1 MKSRIRGIF
10 LLLAIVLPAIAS
22 WRVQAQI
29 TSESGVNGTGT
40 NVNLEGDQFN
50 ITGGSLGGENLFHS
64 FEQFGLEEGQIANFI
79 LNNPDIENIL
89 GRIVGGD
96 SSLINGIL
104 RITGGNANLFL
115 MNPAGIVFGPNVRL
129 DLPGSFTATTATGI
143 GFGEDNWFNAFGA
156 NDYENLVGT
165 PNTFIFEQTEP
176 RAIIN
181 RGNLEVKEGQNLTLI
196 GGSVLNEGDII
207 VPGGNLTIS
216 AVPGENLVR
225 ISQPGSLL
233 SLEIEPLKTAEGE
246 NQAIQLE
253 DLPIL
258 LTGSIDSS
266 EGRISSSSKTGNGGE
281 INLNATNQIT
291 TGSIDSSSING
302 DGGSVRLKAGGDI
315 EVDYINAEGGD
326 NAIGGEV
333 DIETEGFF
341 RATDTFTAS
350 NGSEASISN
359 IVGIGSGSSDI
370 TIKHD
375 GNEETPFIVGDATEN
390 GTAGSI
396 ITNGNFELVPVE
408 SLIENEK
415 DGKRIIVEPIFPQS
429 TDTEQPPETEIFEVD
444 LPTEPPPTDDF
455 DLPTES
461 FIPLDTNDLINVNDF
476 NDLATDNNDSDVP
489 VTSDS
494 TIDGTI
500 INDLATDNNDSDV
513 PVTSDSTIDG
523 TIISDLATDN
533 NDSDVPVTSD
543 STIDGTI
550 ISDLATDN
558 NDSDA
563 PVTSDST
570 IDGTIINDLAT
581 DNNDSDVP
589 VTSDSTIDG
598 TIISDLATDNND
610 SDVPVTSDSTIDGTI
625 INGLTTENQNNNTS
639 TISDSTTE
647 NQNSNTSTISDS
659 TTENQNSNT
668 STISDSTTENQNN
681 NTSTISDS
689 TTEQISESKKETD
702 TELPTET
709 TSQLALRECNQIG
722 ANVTV
727 LNDNSSGELEQLRAI
742 PTSTSITALES
753 YCRSQASSSTKRN
766 RRPVITYEE
775 FDPNSNRPDI
785 AAQHW
790 HRFLAIAQRNSDRNQ
805 ERKALRNLGLS
816 YHSLAEYPKAIE
828 YHQQS
833 LKLALELN
841 DRYGEVAALGSLG
854 KAYTNL
860 GNYTEAIN
868 YHQQSLKLAR
878 ELGSKR
884 AQAAIIGNLGITYH
898 FLDNYPQAI
907 EYHQQH
913 LKIAREIGDRQ
924 GEGAAL
930 GNLGI
935 AYRALGNYAQAIN
948 YYQQQLSIAQAISD
962 RQGESNALGNLGNA
976 YQILGE
982 YVKAIEYH
990 QRTLAIKQYIDDR
1003 QGEARVLGNLGNA
1016 YEVVGDYNQALEYY
1030 QQALTK
1036 VQKIGDRHTEGSIL
1050 RALGVIQ
1057 TDLGN
1062 NIKAISY
1069 YQQSLEIAQAID
1081 DRQGEASSLNKLGFA
1096 YYLQGDLKQALEL
1109 TQQSLAITRQLGDR
1123 RTEVAALGTLGLV
1136 YEKLDQIPIAIDY
1149 HHQSWAKAQ
1158 ELGVRG
1164 GEWGAL
1170 AYLGNALFQ
1179 KGNFKQA
1186 EEKLRDSLEIL
1197 ESLRPGLDDLQ
1208 KVSLVDTQ
1216 IQTYALLQ
1224 QVLVA
1229 QGKTQA
1235 ALEIAE
1241 RGRARA
1247 FVELLSKRLSPEA
1260 ATKSAINQAPPTIEE
1275 IKTIAKQQNATLV
1288 QYSIV
1293 PEEFLLQGKLR
1304 GKPSQLYIW
1313 VVQPSGEVA
1322 FRQVDLKQL
1331 PQQNTSLKKLVLDS
1345 RNFRRQR
1352 SSEAARKKLHQ
1363 LLIEPIS
1370 ELLPTNPDQHVI
1382 FIPQDSLFLLPFPA
1396 LQDSSG
1402 KYLIEK
1408 HTTLTAPAIQ
1418 VLELTRQQ
1426 QQRLK
1431 KRYREPIQG
1440 DNALVVGNPLMPGNL
1455 MQLPGT
1461 EVEAKEIAQLL
1472 NTEAV
1477 IGKKATRVEI
1487 LQQMPSA
1494 RLIHL
1499 ATHGLLDDMDTL
1511 GMPGAI
1517 ALAPSPE
1524 DDGFLRAGEILDLK
1538 LNAELVVLS
1547 ACDTGR
1553 GEITGDGVIGLSRS
1567 LIAAGVPSVLVSL
1580 WAVPDAPT
1588 TELMI
1593 QFYRQMQQ
1601 NQDQAQALRHA
1612 MLKTMQKHP
1621 NPISW
1626 AAFTLIGEAE

>member
-1 MKSRIRGIF
+1 MKSRIRGIC

-29 TSESGVNGTGT
+29 TPESGVNGTGT

-96 SSLINGIL
+96 PSVINGIL

-165 PNTFIFEQTEP
+165 PNTFIFEQTES

-196 GGSVLNEGDII
+196 GGSVLNTGGII
-207 VPGGNLTIS
+207 APGGNLTIS
-216 AVPGENLVR
+216 AVTGENLVR

-246 NQAIQLE
+246 NQPIRLE
-253 DLPIL
+253 ELPKY
-258 LTGSIDSS
+258 LTGSEEDVKNLTANPGDIDSS
-266 EGRISSSSKTGNGGE
+266 EGRISSISKTGNGGE

-408 SLIENEK
+408 SLIENE
-415 DGKRIIVEPIFPQS
+415 
-429 TDTEQPPETEIFEVD
+429 
-444 LPTEPPPTDDF
+444 TEPPPTDTF
-455 DLPTES
+455 DLLNES
-461 FIPLDTNDLINVNDF
+461 LIPEDVNDVFNLNEINDLT
-476 NDLATDNNDSDVP
+476 TDSQNNNDSVI
-489 VTSDS
+489 SDL
-494 TIDGTI
+494 TTE
-500 INDLATDNNDSDV
+500 NQNNNDSV
-513 PVTSDSTIDG
+513 
-523 TIISDLATDN
+523 ISDLTTENQN
-533 NDSDVPVTSD
+533 NNTSVISD
-543 STIDGTI
+543 S
-550 ISDLATDN
+550 
-558 NDSDA
+558 
-563 PVTSDST
+563 
-570 IDGTIINDLAT
+570 
-581 DNNDSDVP
+581 
-589 VTSDSTIDG
+589 
-598 TIISDLATDNND
+598 
-610 SDVPVTSDSTIDGTI
+610 
-625 INGLTTENQNNNTS
+625 TTENQNNNTS

-647 NQNSNTSTISDS
+647 NQNN
-659 TTENQNSNT
+659 NT

-681 NTSTISDS
+681 NTSIISDS

-841 DRYGEVAALGSLG
+841 DRYGEVTALGSLG

-935 AYRALGNYAQAIN
+935 AYRALGDYAQAID

-1081 DRQGEASSLNKLGFA
+1081 DRQGEASSLNKIGFA
-1096 YYLQGDLKQALEL
+1096 YYLQGDFKQALEL

-1352 SSEAARKKLHQ
+1352 SSEAARQKLHQ

-1477 IGKKATRVEI
+1477 IGKKATKVEI
-1487 LQQMPSA
+1487 LQQLPSA